1 MAKQHRNSDIHDA
14 ACQFSEGLP
23 FSYAHLAG
31 KCRRKV
37 LLELFGEQTDGIT
50 CPEVCC
56 DVCEKQAS
64 EYQDRYPELAILIQ
78 AIDELGNLG
87 EVKIAEWI
95 RGGQMAWMKTK
106 QGSGDTSAYGK
117 SPPGLS
123 RDWWRT
129 FIRQAA
135 AGGYISRLIRTA
147 AFGQSY
153 GTYASLQVTTKGRTC
168 VENKQ
173 AVVLPCIIGDG
184 TLERHS
190 EKRKQRSCDAEDVD
204 LANKRLRLGKGKHML
219 PILKQMMAE
228 EENWIKLTELDKER
242 YQYPGVHSSPQGN
255 QLYYIPDVTNLP
267 HYSENEPHFL
277 WNDIQLGK
285 TSTSKNKATMTISGK
300 SEEVCYWMSCCK
312 GVKMCAEC
320 DHVVPNSYIKN
331 NCRSHPTVKLVEVK
345 NCPVEFVYVFPID
358 KCDNRRWIGGVIRS
372 KDIPAQC
379 NVHIHPVRPS
389 LSHKLPEK
397 LKKDMAHTLKDNPY
411 LSTQQLATGQGL
423 GYRPASADISA
434 SSYSRLDY
442 QRKRTLRDSG
452 ISFKGV
458 GVIMEMENIADKSG

>member
-14 ACQFSEGLP
+14 ACQFSECLP

-153 GTYASLQVTTKGRTC
+153 GTYASLQVTTKGRT
-168 VENKQ
+168 
-173 AVVLPCIIGDG
+173 
-184 TLERHS
+184 
-190 EKRKQRSCDAEDVD
+190 
-204 LANKRLRLGKGKHML
+204 
-219 PILKQMMAE
+219 
-228 EENWIKLTELDKER
+228 
-242 YQYPGVHSSPQGN
+242 
-255 QLYYIPDVTNLP
+255 
-267 HYSENEPHFL
+267 
-277 WNDIQLGK
+277 
-285 TSTSKNKATMTISGK
+285 
-300 SEEVCYWMSCCK
+300 
-312 GVKMCAEC
+312 
-320 DHVVPNSYIKN
+320 
-331 NCRSHPTVKLVEVK
+331 
-345 NCPVEFVYVFPID
+345 YV
-358 KCDNRRWIGGVIRS
+358 
-372 KDIPAQC
+372 
-379 NVHIHPVRPS
+379 
-389 LSHKLPEK
+389 
-397 LKKDMAHTLKDNPY
+397 
-411 LSTQQLATGQGL
+411 
-423 GYRPASADISA
+423 
-434 SSYSRLDY
+434 
-442 QRKRTLRDSG
+442 
-452 ISFKGV
+452 
-458 GVIMEMENIADKSG
+458 